1 MMKEHEMR
9 TWSIAAA
16 AAALAIPLSFLAVGP
31 ALAATTK
38 QLTVQV
44 IDANGKPA
52 TTADVQLVNIG
63 TSTDID
69 MGTRRHLDLRAG
81 TYNVA
86 AWIITGSGAS
96 QSYTLADQ
104 VVSLTANKT
113 VVLDARKGKR
123 VRISLN
129 NTTAQAELLEIAP
142 IVHGQWAFNPTTIEP
157 TAGDAYVVPMHNRM
171 LTLYVYSVW
180 EKKGNTVANPSP
192 FRYDIMHV
200 FTGGIPSSPVVRTRT
215 SQLARINVT
224 VRATDAEQTATLT
237 LGPQPR
243 IGTLPLNATSTLGST
258 PAHLV
263 SYRTPGWQWTP
274 QVDWYNAAET
284 MTLEDSD
291 LNQAAYGRGTY
302 SEVWGSAVLSPQ
314 PGGVYAQIDEHEL
327 QAGLVASAFPVSD
340 PLHPTDQGALASE
353 QVRLYAG
360 TKLLGR
366 TGGATI
372 NVKIPDVNRQYQL
385 TLSATRPAGSA
396 LSTSIRGVWKFMA
409 RGTGNNYSVP
419 AQLFGLKLL
428 AGGLNGRN
436 ESASGSVTKVTLH
449 VYSALTG
456 EPAMVPIVRAW
467 ASANDGGSWT
477 KVTVRKTGGHYLL
490 SIRNAKAAGF
500 TSLRLYVSDGHGNSE
515 ELTVI
520 HAYGV
525 S

>member
-1 MMKEHEMR
+1 MR
-9 TWSIAAA
+9 TRSSIAAA
-16 AAALAIPLSFLAVGP
+16 AAALAIPLSLLAAAPV
-31 ALAATTK
+31 LAATTK
-38 QLTVQV
+38 QLTVRV
-44 IDANGKPA
+44 IDANGHSA
-52 TTADVQLVNIG
+52 TTADVQLLNVGRN
-63 TSTDID
+63 TNID
-69 MGTRRHLDLRAG
+69 MGTRRHLNLRAG

-96 QSYTLADQ
+96 QTYTLADQ

-129 NTTAQAELLEIAP
+129 NPAAQAELLEIAP

-157 TAGDAYVVPMHNRM
+157 APGSAYVVPMRNRM
-171 LTLYVYSVW
+171 LKLYVYSVW

-200 FTGGIPSSPVVRTRT
+200 FAGRIPSSPVVRTRT
-215 SQLARINVT
+215 SQLTRINVT
-224 VRATDAEQTATLT
+224 VRATDANQTATLS

-274 QVDWYNAAET
+274 QVDWYNSAQT

-291 LNQAAYGRGTY
+291 PNQAAYGRGTH
-302 SEVWGSAVLSPQ
+302 SEVWGSAVLAPQ
-314 PGGVYAQIDEHEL
+314 PGGVYAQIDEREL
-327 QAGLVASAFPVSD
+327 QAGLVGSAFPVSD
-340 PLHPTDQGALASE
+340 PLHPTDQGALSSE
-353 QVRLYAG
+353 QVRLYSG
-360 TKLLGR
+360 SKLLRR

-372 NVKIPDVNRQYQL
+372 NVKIPDVNRQYRL

-409 RGTGNNYSVP
+409 RGAGNNYSVP
-419 AQLFGLKLL
+419 AQLFGLQILP
-428 AGGLNGRN
+428 AGLNGRN
-436 ESASGSVTKVTLH
+436 EAGSASATKVTLH
-449 VYSALTG
+449 VYSALTD
-456 EPAMVPIVRAW
+456 EPAIVRTVRAW
-467 ASANDGGSWT
+467 ASANDGGSWA
-477 KVTVRKTGGHYLL
+477 KVTVHRTGGHYLF
-490 SIRNAKAAGF
+490 SIRNAKASGF

-520 HAYGV
+520 HAYRV

>member
-1 MMKEHEMR
+1 MHTR
-9 TWSIAAA
+9 FSIAAA
-16 AAALAIPLSFLAVGP
+16 AAALAIPLSFLAAAP

-38 QLTVQV
+38 QLTVRV
-44 IDANGKPA
+44 IDANGNSA
-52 TTADVQLVNIG
+52 TTADVQLLNIR
-63 TSTDID
+63 TNANID

-86 AWIITGSGAS
+86 AWIITGYGAS
-96 QSYTLADQ
+96 QTYTLADQ
-104 VVSLTANKT
+104 VVKLSANKT

-129 NTTAQAELLEIAP
+129 NPAAQAELLEIAP
-142 IVHGQWAFNPTTIEP
+142 IVHGQWAFNPTSIEP
-157 TAGDAYVVPMHNRM
+157 TVGSAYVVPMRNRM
-171 LTLYVYSVW
+171 MTLYVYSVW
-180 EKKGNTVANPSP
+180 EKKGNTVADPSP

-200 FTGGIPSSPVVRTRT
+200 FAGGIPSSPVIKTRT

-224 VRATDAEQTATLT
+224 VRATDANQTATLT

-274 QVDWYNAAET
+274 QVNWYNSAQT

-291 LNQAAYGRGTY
+291 LNQAAYGRGTH

-314 PGGVYAQIDEHEL
+314 PDGVYAQVDEREL

-353 QVRLYAG
+353 QVRLYSG
-360 TKLLGR
+360 SKLLR
-366 TGGATI
+366 HTSGATM
-372 NVKIPDVNRQYQL
+372 NVRIPDVKRQYRL

-409 RGTGNNYSVP
+409 RGSGHNYSVP
-419 AQLFGLKLL
+419 AQLFGLQIVP
-428 AGGLNGRN
+428 AGLNRRN
-436 ESASGSVTKVTLH
+436 EAGSASATTVTLH
-449 VYSALTG
+449 VYSGLTD
-456 EPAMVPIVRAW
+456 EPTTVRTVRAW

-477 KVTVRKTGGHYLL
+477 KVTVRRTGGHYLL
-490 SIRNAKAAGF
+490 SIRNARASGF

>member
-1 MMKEHEMR
+1 MR
-9 TWSIAAA
+9 TRSSIAAA
-16 AAALAIPLSFLAVGP
+16 AAALAIPLSLLAAAPV
-31 ALAATTK
+31 LAATTK
-38 QLTVQV
+38 QLTVRV
-44 IDANGKPA
+44 IDANGHSA
-52 TTADVQLVNIG
+52 TTADVQLLNVGRNTNIA
-63 TSTDID
+63 
-69 MGTRRHLDLRAG
+69 MGTRRHLNLRAG

-96 QSYTLADQ
+96 QTYTLADQ

-129 NTTAQAELLEIAP
+129 NPAAQAELLEIAP

-157 TAGDAYVVPMHNRM
+157 APGSAYVVPMRNRM
-171 LTLYVYSVW
+171 LKLYVYSVW

-200 FTGGIPSSPVVRTRT
+200 FAGRIPSSPVVRTRT

-224 VRATDAEQTATLT
+224 VRATDANQTATLS

-274 QVDWYNAAET
+274 QVDWYNSAQT

-291 LNQAAYGRGTY
+291 PNQAAYGRGTH
-302 SEVWGSAVLSPQ
+302 SEVWGSAVLAPQ
-314 PGGVYAQIDEHEL
+314 PGGVYAQIDEREL
-327 QAGLVASAFPVSD
+327 QAGLVGSAFPVSD

-353 QVRLYAG
+353 QVRLYSG
-360 TKLLGR
+360 SKLLRR

-372 NVKIPDVNRQYQL
+372 NVKIPDVNRQYRL

-396 LSTSIRGVWKFMA
+396 LTTSIRGVWKFMA
-409 RGTGNNYSVP
+409 RGAGNNYSVP
-419 AQLFGLKLL
+419 AQLFGLQIVP
-428 AGGLNGRN
+428 AGLNGRN
-436 ESASGSVTKVTLH
+436 EARSASATKVTLH

-456 EPAMVPIVRAW
+456 EPTIVPTVRAW
-467 ASANDGGSWT
+467 ASANGGQSWT
-477 KVTVRKTGGHYLL
+477 RVTVHKAGGHYLF

-500 TSLRLYVSDGHGNSE
+500 TSLRLDVSDGHGNSE